1 MTSRERMK
9 IAMKMGIPDRVPVW
23 CLLSLEH
30 IINRGM
36 KDSQSPRVIEELVEV
51 EARRTTNFGKN
62 KAY

>member
-1 MTSRERMK
+1 MK
-9 IAMKMGIPDRVPVW
+9 IAKKMGIPNRVPVW

-36 KDSQSPRVIEELVEV
+36 KDFQSPRVIEELVET
-51 EARRTTNFGKN
+51 ETRHPSNSLK